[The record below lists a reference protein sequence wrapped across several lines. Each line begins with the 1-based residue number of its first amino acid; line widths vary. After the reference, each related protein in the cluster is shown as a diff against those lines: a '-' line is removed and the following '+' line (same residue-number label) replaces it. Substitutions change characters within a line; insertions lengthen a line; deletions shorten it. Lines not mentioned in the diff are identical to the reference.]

1 MILSGNSGTHLL
13 ILPLPNPSRE
23 PQTAPHPRSG
33 PQRVGQNLTGHP
45 AVQVQVGCSS
55 KGPLPPLTQ
64 FSQMPINR
72 CQKCWPRLRD
82 PRLHNNPTILAVH
95 PASINIMVFEPLGP
109 VEFTS
114 MLSRSLHWAS
124 AWSAAK
130 KPGDSCAFMCSQA
143 QAALALGGALWGPS
157 VGVNLKQRA
166 DIPVGSVTGHA
177 WLMMPGRQ
185 VTRVHDRGG
194 EKPKWLPVTCPQ
206 SSEGWSR
213 GRGDGCK
220 VMLESGCPDQIE
232 TTEMGHSEVSVPPQ
246 KASGLG

>member
-1 MILSGNSGTHLL
+1 
-13 ILPLPNPSRE
+13 
-23 PQTAPHPRSG
+23 
-33 PQRVGQNLTGHP
+33 
-45 AVQVQVGCSS
+45 
-55 KGPLPPLTQ
+55 
-64 FSQMPINR
+64 
-72 CQKCWPRLRD
+72 
-82 PRLHNNPTILAVH
+82 
-95 PASINIMVFEPLGP
+95 
-109 VEFTS
+109 
-114 MLSRSLHWAS
+114 
-124 AWSAAK
+124 
-130 KPGDSCAFMCSQA
+130 MCSQA